1 MYLHVMP
8 PIVSEKLKLQ
18 ILQSDK
24 RILAFKHTYLKLH
37 DQFVSLLD
45 MKLQAQKQLYTTISF
60 WDIKVLKISLTV
72 VGHTEPHSPK
82 LT

>member
-1 MYLHVMP
+1 MP

-60 WDIKVLKISLTV
+60 
-72 VGHTEPHSPK
+72 
-82 LT
+82 